1 MGIAGSN
8 KLLPQDRGAENGEP
22 IARHQAEREDTVV
35 TRTALS
41 YLLLLA
47 ICCCATGRAD
57 DQGEALRVRV
67 LTYNIHHGEGVDGKL
82 DLQRIAKVITAV
94 EPDLV
99 AVQEVDQKVER
110 TGKVDQPAKLAELTS
125 LNGAFGG
132 NFKFQGGDYGNLVL
146 SRWPIDKQ
154 RNHKL
159 PSLRDGEP
167 RGVLEVEVALP
178 GDAGSLCL
186 LATHLDH
193 RQDEAERIASAK
205 VLNELKTPSLALLAG
220 DLNDVPD
227 SRTLETLR
235 RHWTVSN
242 EKPLP
247 TIPVGK
253 PDRQIDY
260 VLFKPGARWR
270 VVETRVLEEAVASD
284 HRALLAILE
293 IIPEAK

>member
-1 MGIAGSN
+1 
-8 KLLPQDRGAENGEP
+8 
-22 IARHQAEREDTVV
+22 
-35 TRTALS
+35 
-41 YLLLLA
+41 LLLA

-57 DQGEALRVRV
+57 NPGEALRVRV
-67 LTYNIHHGEGVDGKL
+67 LTYNIHHGQGVDGNL
-82 DLQRIAKVITAV
+82 DLQRLAMVITAV

-110 TGKVDQPAKLAELTS
+110 TGKVDQPAELAKLTN

-146 SRWPIDKQ
+146 SRWPIEKQ

-193 RQDEAERIASAK
+193 RQDEAERLASAK
-205 VLNELKTPSLALLAG
+205 VLNELKTLPLALLAG
-220 DLNDVPD
+220 DLNDVPG
-227 SRTLETLR
+227 STTLETLR
-235 RHWTVSN
+235 RDWTVSN

-260 VLFKPGARWR
+260 VLFKPGARWK